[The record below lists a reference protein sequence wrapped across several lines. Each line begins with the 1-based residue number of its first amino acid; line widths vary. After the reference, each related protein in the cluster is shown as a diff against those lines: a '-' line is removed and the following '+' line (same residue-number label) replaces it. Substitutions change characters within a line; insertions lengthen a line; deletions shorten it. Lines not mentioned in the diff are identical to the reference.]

1 MAPLACQPDR
11 RAELMAAPFASAALA
26 LASDRSPLLASLRD
40 GVWLDAQEFPPLAYT
55 VPGLIP
61 EGSVLLVGPPKAG
74 KSWLVLAVGLAT
86 AEGGNALGI
95 DVPQRPVF
103 YLALEDGHRRLQ
115 DRCRKLLAGDP
126 IPAGLEYLTVL
137 EHGRVVDTIADWL
150 KVHDGDAPPLVILD
164 TLGKVMPPALP
175 GESSYQRD
183 YRIGTA
189 LKRLCDDHPGMTL
202 LTNHHDR
209 KAVSDDFVDSVSG
222 THGLAG
228 AADTIM
234 VLCRDRQETSGL
246 LKVTGRDIPEGEY
259 AVVFR
264 DGCSWQLDGD
274 DLGGAAKRA
283 QTVRATTRAAAGLGP
298 QAIDIILY
306 AHANP
311 DGVTPDQVAKAL
323 ELEPKVAQ
331 VYLARAVTAGR
342 LARPQRGLYTPVGSV
357 GSVGSEQQ
365 SLPLSNTP
373 NTPNTPAE
381 EKEGEQRD
389 R

>member
-1 MAPLACQPDR
+1 VSGPL
-11 RAELMAAPFASAALA
+11 ASAAIA
-26 LASDRSPLLASLRD
+26 LADDRSPLLAGLRD
-40 GVWLDAQEFPPLAYT
+40 GLWLDAQQFPPLAYT

-95 DVPQRPVF
+95 DVPRRPVL

-137 EHGRVVDTIADWL
+137 EQGRVIDTIAAWL
-150 KVHDGDAPPLVILD
+150 AEHLGDTPPLVILD

-175 GESSYQRD
+175 GESGYQRD

-189 LKRLCDDHPGMTL
+189 LKRITDDHPGMTL

-209 KAVSDDFVDSVSG
+209 KAVSEDFVDSVSG

-246 LKVTGRDIPEGEY
+246 LKVTGRDVPEGEY
-259 AVVFR
+259 AIVFR
-264 DGCSWQLDGD
+264 DGCNWQLDGD
-274 DLGGAAKRA
+274 DLGAAAKRA
-283 QTVRATTRAAAGLGP
+283 QTVRATTRAAAGLGE

-306 AHANP
+306 VHAHP

-331 VYLARAVTAGR
+331 VYLSRAVTAGR

-357 GSVGSEQQ
+357 GSVGSGQQ
-365 SLPLSNTP
+365 SLPLSNTS
-373 NTPNTPAE
+373 NTPNTPT
-381 EKEGEQRD
+381 GVD
-389 R
+389 S